1 MDERLLN
8 KSCLVI
14 KTIVRRIKLLSCFFG
29 YFMEWDDSKTLWRLF
44 SIWKVPN
51 FDRKS
56 SIVYQSCVFWPS
68 SFVRYWLTCV
78 CIGLDE
84 QGVTAFYLECSLTI
98 LRHRTVEGM
107 ESILHVVFCSCDLLQ
122 YRQQ

>member
-1 MDERLLN
+1 MDERLMN

-56 SIVYQSCVFWPS
+56 SIVYQSWFFRPDRQRAS
-68 SFVRYWLTCV
+68 LLPMDF
-78 CIGLDE
+78 IGE
-84 QGVTAFYLECSLTI
+84 KKFTNRAQ
-98 LRHRTVEGM
+98 
-107 ESILHVVFCSCDLLQ
+107 
-122 YRQQ
+122 RQIIFQL